1 MNYKLIAFIPVT
13 GVILGFLACHRMIS
27 SSSVQTI
34 KEEMTSPLG
43 MGKEIPLAA
52 TVPIADMV
60 VEASDLPVAQTTTS
74 FSGVFDPHSL
84 QKDDRIYM
92 NLEALFWQSN
102 MGSLSFGVESDSSSS
117 VQNGNCKSP
126 SFDWKWGYRLGMGY
140 RIPHDRWDLFANY
153 TYLYGS
159 AHGHAGKD
167 SRVVFPR
174 WATNFAGKSPFY
186 ADSSKAD
193 WNVHLNMGDLEL
205 GRTCFP
211 SKWLSLR
218 PFVGLRGG
226 TIDQKY
232 TVAYN
237 GGTIAPSDSDKLD
250 LNTDFWGVGLRMG
263 VNTLWGLGSGISIY
277 GNGSTSLLSGH
288 FTVHEREKLIWQ
300 ELQKMKLESQVNNVV
315 VEADV
320 ALGLQWD
327 YLFSK
332 ERYHIGLKMGWEFDI
347 YFNQNQLFHF
357 TSTNPGSFQT
367 QSDDLSFQ
375 GLTVGFR
382 FDF

>member
-1 MNYKLIAFIPVT
+1 MNYKLIAFVPVT

-27 SSSVQTI
+27 APSLEKSEQVEQG
-34 KEEMTSPLG
+34 SPG
-43 MGKEIPLAA
+43 IAEVEAPLAA
-52 TVPIADMV
+52 TAPIADMV
-60 VEASDLPVAQTTTS
+60 AMSSDSVESKKTTPS
-74 FSGVFDPHSL
+74 LSGVFDPHSL
-84 QKDDRIYM
+84 SHDHRMYF
-92 NLEALFWQSN
+92 NAEALFWQSN
-102 MGSLSFGVESDSSSS
+102 MGSLSFGVESDSTTS
-117 VQNGNCKSP
+117 VQNGHCKSP
-126 SFDWKWGYRLGMGY
+126 SFDWKWGYRLGIGY
-140 RIPHDRWDLFANY
+140 QIPHDRWDLFANY
-153 TYLYGS
+153 TYLYGH
-159 AHGHAGKD
+159 AHGHANAKA
-167 SRVVFPR
+167 VFPT
-174 WATNFAGKSPFY
+174 WATNFAGTSPFY
-186 ADSSKAD
+186 AASATAD
-193 WNVHLNMGDLEL
+193 WNMHLNMADLEL
-205 GRTCFP
+205 GRNCFP

-232 TVAYN
+232 LVAYN
-237 GGTIAPSDSDKLD
+237 GGTIAPLGSDQVQ

-263 VNTLWGLGSGISIY
+263 VNTLWGLGKGLSIY

-300 ELQKMKLESQVNNVV
+300 ELQKMNLESQVSNVV

-332 ERYHIGLKMGWEFDI
+332 ERYHIGLKMGWEFDV

-357 TSTNPGSFQT
+357 TSTNPASFQT

-375 GLTVGFR
+375 GLTVGLR